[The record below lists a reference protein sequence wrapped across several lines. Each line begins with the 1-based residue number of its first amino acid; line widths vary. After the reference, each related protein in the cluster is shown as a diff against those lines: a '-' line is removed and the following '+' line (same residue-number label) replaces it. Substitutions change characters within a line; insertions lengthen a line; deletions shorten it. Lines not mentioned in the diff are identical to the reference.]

1 MAFSL
6 TGTQNPQQQNRP
18 ASPISSYFP
27 SNAPGISY
35 PAQQSPLEKF
45 AASDYGK
52 NFGAGMNMYGSAAA
66 GQQTALQNAGS
77 ALAARIPLLGAAY
90 NDQRNGAFGQYQNQI
105 AGLNVDIAGNNTQQ
119 GIMRALANINSL
131 GYQNTMGDIASQAM
145 QQRRAAT
152 HDAVARGAYGGVG
165 TGQDFTDINANQQYK
180 LGGAENS
187 YLTQQ
192 NSVMRNLGELN
203 TQAQKY
209 QMQPAVFENQLRQ
222 ALTKLGVDQTMSVS
236 QLMNMVSSNDFQQ
249 ATLANGIIEKAMSY
263 ASANT

>member
-27 SNAPGISY
+27 GNLPGVSY

-52 NFGAGMNMYGSAAA
+52 NYGTGFSIYDAAA
-66 GQQTALQNAGS
+66 KGQETALRNSGA

-105 AGLNVDIAGNNTQQ
+105 AGLNVDIAGNNSQQ
-119 GIMRALANINSL
+119 AIMRALANINSQ
-131 GYQNTMGDIASQAM
+131 GYQNTSNEIANQAM

-152 HDAVARGAYGGVG
+152 SDATARGAYGTFG
-165 TGQDFTDINANQQYK
+165 TGQDFTDIATNQQDK
-180 LGGAENS
+180 LRGAENS

-192 NSVMRNLGELN
+192 NSVMRNLNELN

-209 QMQPAVFENQLRQ
+209 QMQPAVFENQLQQ

-249 ATLANGIIEKAMSY
+249 ATLANSIIEKAMGY
-263 ASANT
+263 ANANT